1 MSAVLK
7 LVQGTP
13 AWHEHRRTMRN
24 ASETAAVLGIS
35 PWLMPYGLWLIKT
48 GRSTQEVTAPMAH
61 GTKLEPEARAAYE
74 TATGEIMNPLV
85 MQDGPYSASLDGI
98 NLAGNLIVEIK
109 CPFRGK
115 SSSLWREVAE
125 GRIPD
130 HYNAQVQH
138 QLMVSGAATAHLWVY
153 ADGEGILLKV
163 ERQEPLMATIK
174 DCWIEFQQFLDSDS
188 PPPLTD
194 ADSAIRDDPAWVGAA
209 LAYLEAKRGADAADE
224 RVEEARKAL
233 VGLSAHPRETGGG
246 VSVVRLWKQGAVDYK
261 KVPELRGVDLD
272 RYRGQGREELR
283 VTVLK

>member
-1 MSAVLK
+1 
-7 LVQGTP
+7 
-13 AWHEHRRTMRN
+13 
-24 ASETAAVLGIS
+24 
-35 PWLMPYGLWLIKT
+35 MPYGLWLIKT

-174 DCWIEFQQFLDSDS
+174 DCWIGFQQFLDSDS